1 MRGMSGSA
9 GNILHICP
17 RYGEQGELTASP
29 RRRETSPVL
38 ASSSTVSTCQ
48 EDGVFWLNPS
58 SQGPHPDPG
67 ETPVPSDV
75 AAHGGWG
82 TATVS
87 CLQRED
93 PQQHPFI
100 YVFAVMSDQPAWLFP
115 RQGEGESRYFAHVQ
129 MLVLPLKSPD
139 ELVLCNAGLK
149 FVRGAA
155 II

>member
-1 MRGMSGSA
+1 MHSWILHRGIPVRGMSGGA
-9 GNILHICP
+9 GNVLHICP
-17 RYGEQGELTASP
+17 KYRERGELTASP

-58 SQGPHPDPG
+58 SQGPHPDPS
-67 ETPVPSDV
+67 EVPVPSDV

-93 PQQHPFI
+93 PQQHSSI

-115 RQGEGESRYFAHVQ
+115 RQGGRR
-129 MLVLPLKSPD
+129 KSVFCSCAD
-139 ELVLCNAGLK
+139 V
-149 FVRGAA
+149 GAPSEKP
-155 II
+155 